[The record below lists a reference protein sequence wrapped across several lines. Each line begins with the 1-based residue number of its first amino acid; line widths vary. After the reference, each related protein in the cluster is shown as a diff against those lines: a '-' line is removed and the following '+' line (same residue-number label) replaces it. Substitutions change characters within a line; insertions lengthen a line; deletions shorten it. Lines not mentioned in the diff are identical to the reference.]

1 MSIAETTTAQRPGI
15 PSAALAALFVPLW
28 STGFVTAR
36 LVAPH
41 AEPLTFLGLRFAA
54 AGIVLAAYAFF
65 AGAPWPRSARA
76 WSDAMIAGMLIHGLY
91 LGGVFWAVAHGLPS
105 GISALIAG
113 LQPLFT
119 GLLSKPLLGEDV
131 SPRRALGIAIGA
143 LGAGLTLLPKLGT
156 GGNGGIPILPLL
168 VCTAGMAGITLGTI
182 WQKSRGRGADLA
194 TNTAAQ
200 YAGALIP
207 IALGIVLT
215 EQGRFDVTSLP
226 GWVGLLWSI
235 FGMSIGAILLLM
247 VLIRRG
253 AVAQVASLLYLV
265 PGVSALMA
273 WAMFGEALTLVQAAG
288 LVVAALGVAVANKG

>member
-1 MSIAETTTAQRPGI
+1 MSIADTATARQPGL
-15 PSAALAALFVPLW
+15 PSSVLAALFVPLW

-54 AGIVLAAYAFF
+54 AGAVLAAYALIVR
-65 AGAPWPRSARA
+65 APWPRGSRA
-76 WSDAMIAGMLIHGLY
+76 WLDALIAGMLIHGLY
-91 LGGVFWAVAHGLPS
+91 LGGVFWSVAHGLPS

-119 GLLSKPLLGEDV
+119 GLLSKPLLGEKV
-131 SPRRALGIAIGA
+131 SPSRALGIAIGA
-143 LGAGLTLLPKLGT
+143 VGAGLTLLPRLGAT
-156 GGNGGIPILPLL
+156 GDGGIPVIPLL
-168 VCTAGMAGITLGTI
+168 VCTAGMAAITLGTI
-182 WQKSRGRGADLA
+182 WQKSRGRGADLT
-194 TNTAAQ
+194 TNTAVQ
-200 YAGALIP
+200 YAGALVP
-207 IALGIVLT
+207 IVLGMALT
-215 EQGRFDVTSLP
+215 EQGHFDATSLP

-273 WAMFGEALTLVQAAG
+273 WAMFGEALTLVQVAG
-288 LVVAALGVAVANKG
+288 LVVAALGVAVANRG